1 MAQTKRK
8 RQTKHRGTAAGQVTQ
23 RGRTSKPPSADAV
36 KKQKREDAKLTR
48 LTRKPTWSSA
58 ALRSGLAAFFI
69 CIFLLITTH
78 GKIGV
83 SLAFAAVA
91 ALIYI
96 PTGFYL
102 ETFLWRRRMRK
113 QGRPTT

>member
-23 RGRTSKPPSADAV
+23 RGRTSKPPSADQV
-36 KKQKREDAKLTR
+36 KKQKREDARVTR
-48 LTRKPTWSSA
+48 LTKKPTWTSA
-58 ALRSGLAAFFI
+58 AIRSGLAAAFI
-69 CIFLLITTH
+69 CIFLLVTT
-78 GKIGV
+78 KKLAT
-83 SLAFAAVA
+83 SLLFAVVA
-91 ALIYI
+91 ALLYI
-96 PTGFYL
+96 PTGFYV

>member
-23 RGRTSKPPSADAV
+23 RGRTSNPPSAEAV
-36 KKQKREDAKLTR
+36 KKQTREDAKVTR
-48 LTRKPTWSSA
+48 LSKRPTWRSA
-58 ALRSGLAAFFI
+58 ALRSALAAGFI
-69 CIFLLITTH
+69 CVFLLITTH
-78 GKIGV
+78 GNIAA
-83 SLAFAAVA
+83 SLAFAGFA

-102 ETFLWRRRMRK
+102 ETYLWRRRMRRL
-113 QGRPTT
+113 GRPPT